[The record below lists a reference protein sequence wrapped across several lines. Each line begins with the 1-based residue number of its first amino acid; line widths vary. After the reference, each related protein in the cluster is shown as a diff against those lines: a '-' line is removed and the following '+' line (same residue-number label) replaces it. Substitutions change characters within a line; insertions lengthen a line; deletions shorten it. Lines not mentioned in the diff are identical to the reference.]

1 LKSLGLKD
9 HASPLGH
16 NATHLVETTT
26 LLQKKGKYL
35 VAKFDAL
42 GVIDGLVG
50 CSYVTFQL
58 VNSMFLQPLP

>member
-1 LKSLGLKD
+1 MQQFQSILTTLGSFGLRD

-16 NATHLVETTT
+16 NATHVVENTT

-42 GVIDGLVG
+42 GVSDGLVG
-50 CSYVTFQL
+50 CSYATF
-58 VNSMFLQPLP
+58 

>member
-1 LKSLGLKD
+1 LGSLGLRD

-16 NATHLVETTT
+16 NATHVVENIA

-42 GVIDGLVG
+42 VLLMGWWVVHIPSFSL
-50 CSYVTFQL
+50 
-58 VNSMFLQPLP
+58 

>member
-1 LKSLGLKD
+1 LGSLGLRD

-16 NATHLVETTT
+16 NATHVVENIA

-42 GVIDGLVG
+42 SVIDGLVG
-50 CSYVTFQL
+50 CSYTIF
-58 VNSMFLQPLP
+58 